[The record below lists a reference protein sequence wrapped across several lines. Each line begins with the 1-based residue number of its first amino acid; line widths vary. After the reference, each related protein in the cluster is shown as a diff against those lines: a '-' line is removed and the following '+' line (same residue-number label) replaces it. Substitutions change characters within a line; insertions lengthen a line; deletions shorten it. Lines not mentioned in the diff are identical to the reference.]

1 MNTPFLVRRDEVKH
15 QRVPVVLDVGID
27 GFKVHR
33 WAIGHE
39 ALAKGAHPKV
49 ILVKLLSPGQCPPGD
64 QLMHIGICRLLE
76 PFGFYEFDFFDA
88 DGWPHF
94 KVKEELPSL
103 KAGEQTLLMKEA
115 LVLYF
120 LEKEYIE

>member
-1 MNTPFLVRRDEVKH
+1 MSRDIVLKARWEKLVEKLSAQFADGDPLDLDGMIYLVGFQELGQLHRSFKKDE
-15 QRVPVVLDVGID
+15 
-27 GFKVHR
+27 KV
-33 WAIGHE
+33 
-39 ALAKGAHPKV
+39 
-49 ILVKLLSPGQCPPGD
+49 